1 MKSSIIRGLVMFFA
15 GAGCATVV
23 AGLYPP
29 IEPIT
34 PELFQER
41 LTAVLVE
48 VDALGGYVGLV
59 ENGRIGIFTN
69 VGACLPPVP
78 PPKWPAH
85 AVDQRSFDYGVK
97 AAFNLNLN
105 YLAEEGNPVYVL
117 GKCRPYALSILK

>member
-48 VDALGGYVGLV
+48 VDALGGYVGLA

-85 AVDQRSFDYGVK
+85 AVDQRSLEIGFK
-97 AAFNLNLN
+97 AAVNLNLN

-117 GKCRPYALSILK
+117 GKCRPYAQSILK

>member
-1 MKSSIIRGLVMFFA
+1 MKLSFIRGLVMFVA

-41 LTAVLVE
+41 LTAVLGE
-48 VDALGGYVGLV
+48 LDALGGYVGLAQD
-59 ENGRIGIFTN
+59 GRIGIYTN

-78 PPKWPAH
+78 PPKWPAP
-85 AVDQRSFDYGVK
+85 AVDQRGLEYGFK
-97 AAFNLNLN
+97 AAFQLNLN
-105 YLAEEGNPVYVL
+105 YLAQEGNPVYVL
-117 GKCRPYALSILK
+117 GKCRPYAQSILK

>member
-1 MKSSIIRGLVMFFA
+1 MKLSFIRGLVMFVA

-41 LTAVLVE
+41 LTAVLGE
-48 VDALGGYVGLV
+48 LDALGGYVGLAQD
-59 ENGRIGIFTN
+59 GRIGIYTN
-69 VGACLPPVP
+69 VGACVPPVP

-117 GKCRPYALSILK
+117 GKCRPYAQSILK